1 MKMRYVVGFLL
12 VALAA
17 AAVAVFVLRGNV
29 AYRDGTYEGEYR
41 SGDGDECTRAVLEIR
56 DGRIVDC
63 RLIAT
68 DADGRVKDEAYGK
81 DGGEENYRLCQIAV
95 SGMRRYPG
103 MLLET
108 QDADKVDA
116 VSGATV
122 TLKEFRIAVRQ
133 ALDKAR

>member
-1 MKMRYVVGFLL
+1 MKIRHAAGFLL
-12 VALAA
+12 AALAA
-17 AAVAVFVLRGNV
+17 AALAVLAIRGSD

-41 SGDGDECTRAVLEIR
+41 SGEGDESTRAVLEIK

-68 DADGRVKDEAYGK
+68 DADGRIKDEAYGK

-95 SGMRRYPG
+95 SGMRQYPG

-108 QDADKVDA
+108 QDVDKVDA

-122 TLKEFRIAVRQ
+122 TLKEFRLAVRQ
-133 ALDKAR
+133 ALERAR